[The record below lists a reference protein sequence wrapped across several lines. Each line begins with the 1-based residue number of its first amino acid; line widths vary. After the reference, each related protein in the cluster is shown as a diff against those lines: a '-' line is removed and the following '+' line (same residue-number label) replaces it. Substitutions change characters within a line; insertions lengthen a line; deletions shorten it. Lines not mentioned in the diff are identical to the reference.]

1 MAAGAANTK
10 GARLRRG
17 FWRRVMFASLR
28 GRRPFGPRIVV
39 APSAQ
44 FYRPPL
50 GLLWHACHF
59 SCLPTPSTAHAV
71 PLPLQA
77 GGGRLKVH
85 KRPSLHKRG
94 SAGASG
100 DKAISITSP
109 CTILMNQPP
118 AAAFPP
124 LVPVGTTFLLK
135 GSMSLDSQSLVG
147 SLRIQFLCHPASG
160 GRTTRAKQRE
170 TYFYGSSLPIKK
182 RPAAAGLF

>member
-1 MAAGAANTK
+1 MAAGAANKK
-10 GARLRRG
+10 GARLRR
-17 FWRRVMFASLR
+17 WLCRRVVFASLR
-28 GRRPFGPRIVV
+28 GRRPFGPRAAV

-147 SLRIQFLCHPASG
+147 SLRIQFLCHPAVRG
-160 GRTTRAKQRE
+160 NNKPQI
-170 TYFYGSSLPIKK
+170 SL
-182 RPAAAGLF
+182 